1 MVLFVNTICHQ
12 HSIMNSG
19 FPVDIKVVNV
29 ESLSLKK
36 KYIILNEQVFF
47 LIINSLDEMMKGL
60 F

>member
-1 MVLFVNTICHQ
+1 
-12 HSIMNSG
+12 MNSG

>member
-1 MVLFVNTICHQ
+1 MVLFVNTIGHQ
-12 HSIMNSG
+12 HPIMNSG

-47 LIINSLDEMMKGL
+47 LIINSLDEMKKGL

>member
-12 HSIMNSG
+12 HSIMKSG

-47 LIINSLDEMMKGL
+47 LIINSLDEMKKGL